1 MIEAY
6 KVGDDLLSHKC
17 STIGA
22 NGLNF
27 SVRNGKR
34 WSPVAIVTL
43 RSLSAIT
50 DLQYLKINTLLKKI

>member
-1 MIEAY
+1 MINGTL
-6 KVGDDLLSHKC
+6 KVGGDLLSHKNC

-34 WSPVAIVTL
+34 WDPIAIAT
-43 RSLSAIT
+43 
-50 DLQYLKINTLLKKI
+50 

>member
-1 MIEAY
+1 MIVIFKY
-6 KVGDDLLSHKC
+6 LKFNSKKKLLVLQLRALKARQRPTLPPIG

-34 WSPVAIVTL
+34 
-43 RSLSAIT
+43 
-50 DLQYLKINTLLKKI
+50 